1 MRRGFKAWSE
11 RAAVTRREA
20 LGLRPVDR
28 FDPYRLL
35 ANLGLEVWRPEDV
48 PGIPPEALHQLTV
61 RDPESW
67 SAVTLHVGDKPLI
80 IVNSAHVPTRQRN
93 SLTHELAH
101 LILNHG
107 PGRIDVSKEGHLLL
121 NSFDKEQEDEATWF
135 AGVLLV
141 PREGLQRMFRTTQ
154 DVEELAEHFD
164 VSHDLLRW
172 RLRMTGVAIQSRRAR
187 QMHVSYG

>member
-11 RAAVTRREA
+11 RAAATRREA

-35 ANLGLEVWRPEDV
+35 KHLGLEVWTPNDV
-48 PGIPPEALHQLTV
+48 PEIPPEALHQLTV

-67 SAVTLHVGDKPLI
+67 SAVTLHVGDKPLV

-101 LILNHG
+101 LMLNHG
-107 PGRIDVSKEGHLLL
+107 PGRIDVSTEGHLLL

-141 PREGLQRMFRTTQ
+141 PRRDYRGCFGQRRT
-154 DVEELAEHFD
+154 
-164 VSHDLLRW
+164 
-172 RLRMTGVAIQSRRAR
+172 
-187 QMHVSYG
+187 